1 MAENKGYMTLS
12 DEQGSIHIS
21 EEVIAA
27 IAVGAVREVEGV
39 SGMMGNLGTS
49 VADLVTNKKGA
60 QKNAKGVKIEM
71 TETGLVLDI
80 YLTVAYGHA
89 IPEVAENAQ
98 KRTREAM
105 TRNTAREI
113 AAHLSYELSF
123 TDKTVEELLQERLT
137 SEAFAE
143 LAEEDSLY
151 TEAPNAKQVAYIT
164 RLVTGVNEHAAELD
178 GYIAKY
184 AKNWK
189 FSRIPLVASAIMR
202 VAMYEILY
210 MQDIPNG
217 AAINEAVE
225 IAKKYETPE
234 TVKFINGILGSFAR
248 EEISQ

>member
-1 MAENKGYMTLS
+1 
-12 DEQGSIHIS
+12 
-21 EEVIAA
+21 
-27 IAVGAVREVEGV
+27 
-39 SGMMGNLGTS
+39 
-49 VADLVTNKKGA
+49 
-60 QKNAKGVKIEM
+60 
-71 TETGLVLDI
+71 
-80 YLTVAYGHA
+80 
-89 IPEVAENAQ
+89 
-98 KRTREAM
+98 M

-123 TDKTVEELLQERLT
+123 TDKTVEELLHERLT

-202 VAMYEILY
+202 VAMYRSSTCRTFP
-210 MQDIPNG
+210 MAPPSTKRWRSPKNTRRR
-217 AAINEAVE
+217 
-225 IAKKYETPE
+225 KP
-234 TVKFINGILGSFAR
+234 
-248 EEISQ
+248 